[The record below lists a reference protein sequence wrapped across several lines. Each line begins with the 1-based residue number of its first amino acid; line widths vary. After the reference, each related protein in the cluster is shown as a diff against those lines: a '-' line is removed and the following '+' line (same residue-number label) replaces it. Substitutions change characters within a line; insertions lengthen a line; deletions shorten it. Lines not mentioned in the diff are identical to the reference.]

1 MKSSMYKGNE
11 NNKKREQKWAFQLS
25 VAERPAKLLFV
36 FIRKSKRI
44 NEQS

>member
-1 MKSSMYKGNE
+1 MYKGNE
-11 NNKKREQKWAFQLS
+11 NKKGKKKEQKQAFLLS

-36 FIRKSKRI
+36 FISKSKRI